1 MASVIINC
9 ASVELPSV
17 VQTQET
23 PSVKTSVV
31 HEAPIAPPDVPEP
44 KPIVKQTTLQW
55 FCEANAV
62 IKNIPDV
69 IIGSA
74 ILLLIL
80 CLVLFVRSNAAPEVQ
95 SKDATQCIKIVYSQ
109 KTGQYGCI
117 DWDMQL
123 QPMIG
128 ARRIMPHL
136 TPYTDHLHNLLDLY
150 VDSNQKYFVASLRKY
165 DAAKILEKP
174 HGVEVD
180 MRRFPHYGGK
190 LLYGPLFDCIL
201 LNTVR
206 QNCTMTYH
214 RDVEKHAAQ
223 DTWTGLLYYAMLD
236 KESKPLAFA
245 CKEQSTR
252 VGPFVISESRSQL
265 LLGDMAYPIGTGVV
279 GHLKQA
285 ASNKQSGSFVV
296 GDRHVGLT
304 IRFESENEFS
314 LHIVLSSLS
323 NCHQST
329 SKYTLNTPH
338 LLIPVA

>member
-31 HEAPIAPPDVPEP
+31 HDASIAPPNVPEP

-55 FCEANAV
+55 FYEANALLNNV
-62 IKNIPDV
+62 PDV

-80 CLVLFVRSNAAPEVQ
+80 CLVLFVCSNAAREVQ

-128 ARRIMPHL
+128 ARRVMPHL
-136 TPYTDHLHNLLDLY
+136 TPYTDHLRNLLDLY

-165 DAAKILEKP
+165 DAAKILEQP
-174 HGVEVD
+174 HGVEVG
-180 MRRFPHYGGK
+180 MQGYPHYRSK
-190 LLYGPLFDCIL
+190 LLYGPLHDCIL
-201 LNTVR
+201 LNTVGK
-206 QNCTMTYH
+206 NCTMTYS
-214 RDVEKHAAQ
+214 RDVAKNAQ
-223 DTWTGLLYYAMLD
+223 DNWTSLLYYAMLD
-236 KESKPLAFA
+236 EESQPLAFT
-245 CKEQSTR
+245 CKEQSIR

-265 LLGDMAYPIGTGVV
+265 LLGDMAHPIGTGVV
-279 GHLKQA
+279 GHLKHA

-314 LHIVLSSLS
+314 LHIELSSLP